1 MHKAS
6 ENLQT
11 AIEKGRTDIV
21 RTIIEACQK
30 CKLFYYI
37 DIRFLTQPVFKK
49 ILYYRSIKVA
59 YKIAHLGGEEKGEFS
74 FGITAIHSLMTLVK
88 NIIIVYL
95 NLQTNYLFPERKCL
109 CLSCRIQTKST
120 SNP

>member
-30 CKLFYYI
+30 CKSQGNP
-37 DIRFLTQPVFKK
+37 RK
-49 ILYYRSIKVA
+49 IL
-59 YKIAHLGGEEKGEFS
+59 
-74 FGITAIHSLMTLVK
+74 FGPDP
-88 NIIIVYL
+88 NIIIMIIRV
-95 NLQTNYLFPERKCL
+95 
-109 CLSCRIQTKST
+109 
-120 SNP
+120 